1 MHRARRTR
9 DERGALSIEFL
20 LVISALMLVF
30 LLMLQYAM
38 QAHAHRIAQAAAEEA
53 LAAASAYDG
62 SAASGEAT
70 GEHYLSD
77 LGSLSATNV
86 TVTRTGST
94 ATVTVTGD
102 GQQVLPFVAVHVSVH
117 LEGPIEHFVESP

>member
-9 DERGALSIEFL
+9 DERGSLSIEFL

-70 GEHYLSD
+70 GEHYLND

-86 TVTRTGST
+86 TVTRTEST

>member
-1 MHRARRTR
+1 MRRAQRLR
-9 DERGALSIEFL
+9 DERGALSVEFL

-38 QAHAHRIAQAAAEEA
+38 QAYAHGIAQAAAEEA

-62 SAASGEAT
+62 SAVSGQAA
-70 GEHYLSD
+70 GAHYLGD
-77 LGSLSATNV
+77 LGSLSNGNV
-86 TVTRTGST
+86 TVTRTGDT
-94 ATVTVTGD
+94 AAVTVTGD
-102 GQQVLPFVAVHVSVH
+102 AQQVLPFVPVHVSVH